1 MLSRLYNLLS
11 TVSIATLLAGGGFS
25 AFLFGTGRL
34 NAARLERI
42 AAVVRGELDEFPQS
56 QPATQPAE
64 SDEPPVGRDQS
75 LERIDA
81 ARRQRRLQSHLLE
94 RAARDIEAQRRLLDQ
109 SLQYL
114 VNEREQLAAQQAD
127 WAAEEQKVTGEVVNE
142 AAQKHLELFAGLAPQ
157 QAKEHLVWLWSTN
170 KAEALALVM
179 QLEVATT
186 KRILAQMKAPE
197 EQKILSELLEQLRT
211 YEASGAA
218 TMSRKTAGDAAP

>member
-1 MLSRLYNLLS
+1 MGA
-11 TVSIATLLAGGGFS
+11 I
-25 AFLFGTGRL
+25 
-34 NAARLERI
+34 
-42 AAVVRGELDEFPQS
+42 LDESMP
-56 QPATQPAE
+56 
-64 SDEPPVGRDQS
+64 
-75 LERIDA
+75 L
-81 ARRQRRLQSHLLE
+81 RQRRLQSHLLE

-127 WAAEEQKVTGEVVNE
+127 WAAEQQKVTGEVVNE

-186 KRILAQMKAPE
+186 KRWQMKA
-197 EQKILSELLEQLRT
+197 QGTVSELLSS
-211 YEASGAA
+211 YVP
-218 TMSRKTAGDAAP
+218 MK